1 MSETTDQES
10 GDRRLLR
17 GARSRRTILRR
28 AVDVASVEG
37 LDGLSFGA
45 LATGLGL
52 SKSGVQ
58 TLFATKE
65 NLQTATAEHARKVF
79 DEAVVRP
86 ALSAGRGAARLRAL
100 VEAWIGYASEPLFP
114 GGCFWAANQAAFD
127 GRPGPVHDALF
138 AGQRDW
144 RRLLA
149 GEVRH
154 ATGASPDAAALAAFQ
169 LDAVLLAANTAL
181 RCGDRTAV
189 DSVRQVTEALLATP
203 IGAAQQP
210 HLEKELSD

>member
-1 MSETTDQES
+1 MSASDEGT

-17 GARSRRTILRR
+17 GARSRAAILRR
-28 AVDVASVEG
+28 AVDVASLEG
-37 LDGLSFGA
+37 LDGLSFGV
-45 LATGLGL
+45 LATGVGV

-58 TLFATKE
+58 TLFGTKE
-65 NLQTATAEHARKVF
+65 HLQTATAEYARGVF
-79 DEAVVRP
+79 DEAVVHP
-86 ALSAGRGAARLRAL
+86 ARATAPGAARLRAL
-100 VEAWIGYASEPLFP
+100 VEAWIRYARAPLFP

-149 GEVRH
+149 TEVRH
-154 ATGASPDAAALAAFQ
+154 ATGASPEAADLAAFQ

-181 RCGDRTAV
+181 RCGDDTAV
-189 DSVRQVTEALLATP
+189 DRVRQVTEALLAPSGPDRATTVR
-203 IGAAQQP
+203 QP
-210 HLEKELSD
+210 